1 MKFHFDIDVDQT
13 KYAIGLMSGTSVDGI
28 DAALVGISGSWTD
41 THVSQLSFLTI
52 PFDDEIRNRILAL
65 AGGGQTS
72 MKEVCEINWLIGELE
87 ADACEA
93 VIFDA
98 GLTKED
104 VAFIGCHGQ
113 TFWHEPEPVE
123 YCGRRI
129 SSTLQLGE
137 AAPVAE
143 RIGCPVVSDFRVRDM
158 AAGGQGAPLVP
169 YSEYILYRDAD
180 HTTGLQN
187 IGGIGNISILPA
199 GGGVED
205 TLAFDTGPGN
215 MLIDGA
221 CMQLSGGHL
230 HFDDQGSIASK
241 GHVSTELLRFIQD
254 KDDYPQK
261 KPPKTSGR
269 ERYGEV
275 ILESVLRHVGKL
287 GISMEDTIATL
298 TWYTAWT
305 IAYSVENYCTGN
317 NRPERI
323 IVGGGGAQNLC
334 LMDDIRRQLPDVSI
348 LTNEDLGYSSDAKEA
363 IAFAMLANECIYGHV
378 NTVAHVT
385 GAVHPVVMGKI
396 TQ

>member
-1 MKFHFDIDVDQT
+1 MRFHFDIDVGEI

-28 DAALVGISGSWTD
+28 DAALVSISGSWTA
-41 THVSQLSFLTI
+41 TRVRQISFLTM
-52 PFDDEIRNRILAL
+52 PFTDQVRSRILAL
-65 AGGGQTS
+65 AGGGATS
-72 MKEVCEINWLIGELE
+72 MREVCEMNWLIGELE

-93 VIFDA
+93 VLDDA
-98 GLTKED
+98 GVKKED
-104 VAFIGCHGQ
+104 LAFVGCHGQ
-113 TFWHEPEPVE
+113 TFWHEPVTTE

-129 SSTLQLGE
+129 RSTLQLGE

-143 RIGCPVVSDFRVRDM
+143 RIGCPVVSDYRVRDM

-169 YSEYILYRDAD
+169 YSEYILYRDAA

-221 CMQLSGGHL
+221 CMQLSGGRL
-230 HFDDQGSIASK
+230 HYDDRGGMAAR
-241 GHVSTELLRFIQD
+241 GHVSEPLLQFIYAED
-254 KDDYPQK
+254 AYPQQR
-261 KPPKTSGR
+261 PPKTSGR
-269 ERYGEV
+269 ERYGERM
-275 ILESVLRHVGKL
+275 LQPVLNRAGEL
-287 GISMEDTIATL
+287 GLSAEDIVATL

-305 IAYSVENYCTGN
+305 IAYSLDHYCTGTN
-317 NRPERI
+317 HPERI
-323 IVGGGGAQNLC
+323 IVGGGGAQNQS
-334 LMDDIRRQLPDVSI
+334 LMADLRRQLPDVRI

-363 IAFAMLANECIYGHV
+363 IAFAILANECIYGHV
-378 NTVAHVT
+378 NMIAHVT
-385 GAVHPVVMGKI
+385 GAEHPVVMGKI